1 MNKHCFILAAYKDGM
16 VNMERFG
23 LLHFIPEPI
32 YLRGIP
38 ATDIKYDAHIT
49 MLEIGTLQSSMD

>member
-1 MNKHCFILAAYKDGM
+1 
-16 VNMERFG
+16 MERFG